1 MLRGE
6 SLNKE
11 GREQLSEALEMIM
24 QAQHIISQVTAEEEE
39 KHSNLESAGLEYS
52 PVGERMENG
61 ISHLYTA
68 HDSCDEAINYIEEA
82 MA

>member
-1 MLRGE
+1 M
-6 SLNKE
+6 NKE

-24 QAQHIISQVTAEEEE
+24 QAQHIIHQVTAEEEE

-52 PVGERMENG
+52 PVGERMGQAIEN
-61 ISHLYTA
+61 LYSS

-82 MA
+82 MS